1 MQQARRYGPGDLI
14 ANKYRLGDEI
24 GRGGVGV
31 VYAADH
37 VQLEHRVAVKFLRVG
52 VDDAKTVERFR
63 REARAAARIR
73 SEHVARVSDFGD
85 HDGSPYLVMEYL
97 AGEDL
102 ECALATTGAFA
113 MADAVH
119 HVLQACEALA
129 EAHVQG
135 VVHRDLK
142 PSNLFL
148 ATRPDGVRVIKLL
161 DFGISKETHGT
172 SASITGTAG
181 WIGSP
186 RYMSPEQLQTAS
198 DLDAGSDIW
207 GLGVTLFELLTN
219 ESPFAVASV
228 PLTCVSILK
237 DAPKSLRELRPELPV
252 ALERVI
258 LRCLEK
264 TRAERWANVAELA
277 LALRAFGTPGIVDIS
292 VERIVGLHC
301 QAAASHACDPVDEI
315 ESRIE
320 QVGGRTALP
329 RQAMTARE
337 LTTLELDHRAGF
349 LLSIID
355 GQLTVDDLL
364 DVSGMAP
371 LETMRL
377 LGGLIELGAIVT

>member
-1 MQQARRYGPGDLI
+1 VI
-14 ANKYRLGDEI
+14 ANKYRLVDEI

-31 VYAADH
+31 VYVADH
-37 VQLEHRVAVKFLRVG
+37 VELEHRVAVKFLRVG
-52 VDDAKTVERFR
+52 IDDATTVERFR

-85 HDGSPYLVMEYL
+85 HDGSPFLVMEYL
-97 AGEDL
+97 VGEDL
-102 ECALATTGAFA
+102 ESALATSGPLV

-119 HVLQACEALA
+119 HVLQTLEALA

-161 DFGISKETHGT
+161 DFGISKETHDT

-186 RYMSPEQLQTAS
+186 RYMSPEQLQMAT

-207 GLGVTLFELLTN
+207 GLGVTLFELLTG
-219 ESPFAVASV
+219 ESPFAGGSV
-228 PLTCVSILK
+228 PMTCVSILK
-237 DAPKSLRELRPELPV
+237 DEPKSLCELRPELPV
-252 ALERVI
+252 GLERVI

-277 LALRAFGTPGIVDIS
+277 VALRPFGTPGIVDIS
-292 VERIVGLHC
+292 IERIVDLHAS
-301 QAAASHACDPVDEI
+301 QAGDPVDEI

-320 QVGGRTALP
+320 QVGGRTAIP
-329 RQAMTARE
+329 RQAMSARE

-349 LLSIID
+349 LLAIID

-364 DVSGMAP
+364 DISGMAP

-377 LGGLIELGAIVT
+377 LGGLIDCGAIAT